1 LKPAQPLP
9 SVVFVSA
16 ELTPLATSGGLG
28 DVSRALPRA
37 LAALGHRVSVFLPLY
52 QSVRRRQLALGAA
65 CEIAMARG
73 GRVRVFHAPGA
84 LAPASLYLIEHD
96 GYFDRPGLYGDV
108 GGEYGDNLERFGF
121 FSQAVLETVAAFGLP
136 ADVVHAND
144 WHTGSV
150 PALLKTVYAGHPLLG
165 QAASVFTIHNLAYQ
179 GRFAGERLP
188 ATGLPWSVFH
198 VDGVEDYGGINLM
211 KAGIAYA
218 RAITTVSPRY
228 AEEIRTPELG
238 EGLDGLLRARAPDLH
253 GILNGIDDETW
264 NPETDHH
271 LPARYG
277 ATALDGKHVC
287 KQGLLAEV
295 GLPIVADAPCVGMV
309 TRLNS
314 QKGGDIVLGV
324 ADDLL
329 RLGVGLVFLGSGEGH
344 LEHGFREL
352 GARRPDRVAVRI
364 GFDESL
370 SHRIEAG
377 ADMFLMPSRR
387 EPCGLNQMYSLR
399 YGTIPVVRATGGLA
413 DTVRD
418 PDEDSEHPNGFK
430 LERPWGTDLVAA
442 VGRAVHAFRDTR
454 RWQEMMRTGMAEDFS
469 WRVSARRYSA
479 LYRNLKGG
487 GGVSSG

>member
-1 LKPAQPLP
+1 LKPGERLP
-9 SVVFVSA
+9 SIVFVSA

-37 LAALGHRVSVFLPLY
+37 LATLGHRVSVFLPLY
-52 QSVRRRQLALGAA
+52 QSVRPRQAAL
-65 CEIAMARG
+65 EIVGEITTAG
-73 GRVRVFHAPGA
+73 GERVRVFQAPGA

-96 GYFDRPGLYGDV
+96 GYFDRPGLYGQ
-108 GGEYGDNLERFGF
+108 GGAEYGDNLERFGF
-121 FSQAVLETVAAFGLP
+121 FSRAVLEAVAALGLP
-136 ADVVHAND
+136 ADIVHSND

-150 PALLKTVYAGHPLLG
+150 PALLKTVFAGHRSLG
-165 QAASVFTIHNLAYQ
+165 RAAAVFTIHNLAYQ
-179 GRFAGERLP
+179 GRFAAGRLP

-198 VDGVEDYGGINLM
+198 LDGVEYHGGINLM

-218 RAITTVSPRY
+218 AAITTVSPRY

-238 EGLDGLLRARAPDLH
+238 EGLDGLLRARARDLH
-253 GILNGIDDETW
+253 GILNGIDETW
-264 NPETDHH
+264 NPATDRH

-277 ATALDGKHVC
+277 ATALDGKRVC

-295 GLPIVADAPCVGMV
+295 GLKIALDVPCVGMV

-314 QKGGDIVLGV
+314 QKGSDILLGV
-324 ADDLL
+324 ADDVL
-329 RLGVGLVFLGSGEGH
+329 RLGVALVVLGSGEGH

-377 ADMFLMPSRR
+377 ADMFLMPSRY

-399 YGTIPVVRATGGLA
+399 YGTIPIVRDTGGLA

-418 PDEDSEHPNGFK
+418 PDEGRGRPNGFK
-430 LERPWGTDLVAA
+430 FVRPWGTDLVAA
-442 VGRAVHAFRDTR
+442 VGRAVHAFHDPQ

-469 WRVSARRYSA
+469 WRASARRYSG
-479 LYRNLKGG
+479 LYRSLKGG
-487 GGVSSG
+487 DGGASG

>member
-1 LKPAQPLP
+1 MKPEERLP
-9 SVVFVSA
+9 SIVFITA

-28 DVSRALPRA
+28 DVSRSLPRA

-52 QSVRRRQLALGAA
+52 QSVRRRQVALGAA
-65 CEIAMARG
+65 CEIAMAGG
-73 GRVRVFHAPGA
+73 GRFRVFHAPGA
-84 LAPASLYLIEHD
+84 LTPASLYLVEHD
-96 GYFDRPGLYGDV
+96 GYFDRPGLYGER
-108 GGEYGDNLERFGF
+108 GGEYADNLERFGF
-121 FSQAVLETVAAFGLP
+121 FSRAALETVAAFGLP

-144 WHTGSV
+144 WHTGSI

-165 QAASVFTIHNLAYQ
+165 RAASVFTIHNLAYQ
-179 GRFAGERLP
+179 GWFPADRLP

-198 VDGVEDYGGINLM
+198 IDGVEYYGGINLM

-218 RAITTVSPRY
+218 KAITTVSPRY

-238 EGLDGLLRARAPDLH
+238 ERLDVLLRARARDLH

-264 NPETDHH
+264 NPATDRH
-271 LPARYG
+271 LPAGYD
-277 ATALDGKHVC
+277 AAALDGKRVC

-295 GLPIVADAPCVGMV
+295 GLPIALDAPCVGMV

-329 RLGVGLVFLGSGEGH
+329 DLDVGLVVLGAGEAGQ
-344 LEHGFREL
+344 EQGFREL

-387 EPCGLNQMYSLR
+387 EPCGLNQMYSLH

-418 PDEDSEHPNGFK
+418 PDEDPEHPNGFK
-430 LERPWGTDLVAA
+430 FERPSGTELVAA
-442 VGRAVHAFRDTR
+442 VRRAVGAFRDR
-454 RWQEMMRTGMAEDFS
+454 PRWQEMMRTAMAEDFS
-469 WRVSARRYSA
+469 WRASARRYGE
-479 LYRNLKGG
+479 LYRSLKGDAG
-487 GGVSSG
+487 GAKG